1 MKAAEGWD
9 DAMRGQNIFVR
20 ANSIAEA
27 CTKAPGIRK
36 ILGDLFLCDET
47 QFG

>member
-20 ANSIAEA
+20 ANSIAKRA
-27 CTKAPGIRK
+27 QKPPGSEK
-36 ILGDLFLCDET
+36 S
-47 QFG
+47 